1 MRISDWSSDVCSADL
16 PGARRTGH
24 SYSPRRK
31 PQKIQHLVRK
41 RRSRTNG
48 SLRHSF
54 DPSSVIEKLL
64 LDFYPGAND
73 AVVYNHDVFVADYA
87 GGFSRGE
94 PVSPGKSDP
103 SVARACDASFSLPD

>member
-1 MRISDWSSDVCSADL
+1 MFLLYICFFISSRRRHTRCALVTGVQTCAL
-16 PGARRTGH
+16 P
-24 SYSPRRK
+24 
-31 PQKIQHLVRK
+31 ILVRK